1 MTDIDLNSLGPAER
15 SAYSNGYGECRR
27 KFEERPEFNNWNG
40 KPLGEMSRGALIDAV
55 CFMLGREKELLAM
68 IEQLKGQ
75 AND

>member
-40 KPLGEMSRGALIDAV
+40 RPLGEMSRGELIDALAWCV
-55 CFMLGREKELLAM
+55 TELRNQVRKEWP
-68 IEQLKGQ
+68 
-75 AND
+75 ND